1 MRGRFM
7 ISFMSYLASLL
18 SIESSGLKALDSSMD
33 KFRKLRDEYRESNR
47 EYFGEHLFT
56 ILDQK

>member
-1 MRGRFM
+1 MV
-7 ISFMSYLASLL
+7 SFMSYLASLF
-18 SIESSGLKALDSSMD
+18 SFESSGLKALDSSMD
-33 KFRKLRDEYRESNR
+33 KFRMLRDEYRESNR